1 MIDDRQ
7 EELAVLHAFDLLEG
21 AVRVSFE
28 STLATDPALAALV
41 CQLRAASATLAHLA
55 PTATP
60 PTALRARVLASVSAS
75 SVRDPAP
82 VVPFSP
88 FAFQPWFGWATAACC
103 ALAAAWL
110 SLLYVSGRSDA
121 TLLRDTQAF
130 NALSLQSAAQQLEAE
145 RLLAQRQRSLH
156 EDQLKTLT
164 ARVTTLTAE
173 AADLSAQLK
182 REGDL
187 ATLKI
192 TALASLLKNSPQAV
206 AVAVWDPAKQA
217 GVLHVENL
225 PALASDQD
233 YQLWVV
239 DPQYK
244 DPLDAGTFTV
254 DPETGAR
261 RHSIKSK
268 QPIANIAAY
277 AITQEVKG
285 GVVKSAGPFLLLG
298 K

>member
-1 MIDDRQ
+1 MIDDRR
-7 EELAVLHAFDLLEG
+7 EELAALYVFDLLEG
-21 AVRVSFE
+21 SVSASFE
-28 STLATDPALAALV
+28 SALATDPALAALV
-41 CQLRAASATLAHLA
+41 CQLRSASATLAHLA

-60 PTALRARVLASVSAS
+60 PPALRARVLASVNAA

-82 VVPFSP
+82 VVSFSP

-103 ALAAAWL
+103 ALAACWL
-110 SLLYVSGRSDA
+110 GLLYASGRSDA
-121 TLLRDTQAF
+121 ALLRDTQAF
-130 NALSLQSAAQQLEAE
+130 NALSLQSADQQLEAE
-145 RLLAQRQRSLH
+145 RILAQRQRALH
-156 EDQLKTLT
+156 EDQLKALT
-164 ARVTTLTAE
+164 ERVTTLTART
-173 AADLSAQLK
+173 ADLSAQL
-182 REGDL
+182 RSEGDL
-187 ATLKI
+187 ANLKI
-192 TALASLLKNSPQAV
+192 TALASLLQNSPQAS
-206 AVAVWDPAKQA
+206 AVAVWNPAKQE
-217 GVLHVENL
+217 GVLHVEKL
-225 PALASDQD
+225 PALATDRD

-239 DPQYK
+239 DPQYL

-261 RHSIKSK
+261 RHPIKSQ